1 VGFFLL
7 FRINLVYLYSKLTDM
22 SLNPNQLFNVRETLE
37 DFKVLLIR
45 YKQVKD
51 DEIRL
56 RSFFVRN
63 RNPLWDLTNCKFFK
77 TGLLSEGAKM
87 AFKEDLVD
95 DHYIQR
101 SKGLK
106 FIFSELE
113 KNPNMTLDSFIII
126 VKKYSST
133 VKLSKEEHAKVTG
146 YAKKN
151 PTYLNYETYL
161 ACGIKVDGLSDII
174 LK

>member
-1 VGFFLL
+1 M
-7 FRINLVYLYSKLTDM
+7 NLNK
-22 SLNPNQLFNVRETLE
+22 NQLFNAQETFE

-45 YKQVKD
+45 FNQVKN
-51 DEIRL
+51 DENKL
-56 RSFFVRN
+56 RAFFVRN
-63 RNPLWDLTNCKFFK
+63 RNPLWDLTNCKFYK
-77 TGLLSEGAKM
+77 TGLMSEGAK
-87 AFKEDLVD
+87 KLDKKDLVD

-106 FIFSELE
+106 FVFAELDR
-113 KNPNMTLDSFIII
+113 NPEMSLETFINI

-133 VKLSKEEHAKVTG
+133 VKLSKEEHAKVTSF
-146 YAKKN
+146 AKKN

-161 ACGIKVDGLSDII
+161 ACGIKVEGLSDII

>member
-1 VGFFLL
+1 
-7 FRINLVYLYSKLTDM
+7 M
-22 SLNPNQLFNVRETLE
+22 ALNQNQLFNVRETLE

-45 YKQVKD
+45 YQQVKN
-51 DEIRL
+51 DETKL

-77 TGLLSEGAKM
+77 TGLLSEGAK
-87 AFKEDLVD
+87 KSDKKDLVD

-106 FIFSELE
+106 FVFSEIE
-113 KNPNMTLDSFIII
+113 KDPNMSLETFIDI

-133 VKLSKEEHAKVTG
+133 VKLSKEEHAKVTSF
-146 YAKKN
+146 AKKN

-161 ACGIKVDGLSDII
+161 ACGIKVEGLSDII

>member
-1 VGFFLL
+1 
-7 FRINLVYLYSKLTDM
+7 M
-22 SLNPNQLFNVRETLE
+22 SLNNKQFMNAEETKE
-37 DFKVLLIR
+37 DFKALLPR
-45 YKQVKD
+45 YIQIKNNEDK
-51 DEIRL
+51 L
-56 RSFFVRN
+56 KLFFVRN

-77 TGLLSEGAKM
+77 TGLLSEGAKLLNK
-87 AFKEDLVD
+87 KELVD

-101 SKGLK
+101 SKGIK

-113 KNPNMTLDSFIII
+113 KDSNMSTETFILL

-133 VKLSKEEHAKVTG
+133 VKLSKEEHAKVTSF
-146 YAKKN
+146 AKKN

-161 ACGIKVDGLSDII
+161 ACGIKVEGLSDII

>member
-1 VGFFLL
+1 
-7 FRINLVYLYSKLTDM
+7 M
-22 SLNPNQLFNVRETLE
+22 SLNKKQLTNTEETLK
-37 DFKVLLIR
+37 DFKALLSR
-45 YKQVKD
+45 YILIKE
-51 DEIRL
+51 DEEKL
-56 RSFFVRN
+56 KLFFVRN

-77 TGLLSEGAKM
+77 TGLLSEGAKLLNK
-87 AFKEDLVD
+87 KELVD

-113 KNPNMTLDSFIII
+113 KDNNMSTETFILL

-146 YAKKN
+146 FAKKN

-161 ACGIKVDGLSDII
+161 ACGIKVEGLSDII

>member
-1 VGFFLL
+1 LQ
-7 FRINLVYLYSKLTDM
+7 SKLQTM
-22 SLNPNQLFNVRETLE
+22 TLNQNQLFKAQETLE

-45 YKQVKD
+45 YSRVKD
-51 DEIRL
+51 DETKL
-56 RSFFVRN
+56 RAFFVRN
-63 RNPLWDLTNCKFFK
+63 RNPLWDLTGCKFFM
-77 TGLLSEGAKM
+77 TGLFSEEAK
-87 AFKEDLVD
+87 KLNKKDLVD

-106 FIFSELE
+106 FVFAELE
-113 KNPNMTLDSFIII
+113 KDPNMSLEMFISV

-133 VKLSKEEHAKVTG
+133 VKLSKEEHAKVTSF
-146 YAKKN
+146 AKKN

>member
-1 VGFFLL
+1 MWDFFLI
-7 FRINLVYLYSKLTDM
+7 FEKKNMKL
-22 SLNPNQLFNVRETLE
+22 NKNQLFNAQETFE
-37 DFKVLLIR
+37 DFKVLLGR
-45 YKQVKD
+45 YLQIKN
-51 DEIRL
+51 DEEKL
-56 RSFFVRN
+56 KSFFTRN
-63 RNPLWDLTNCKFFK
+63 RNPLWDLTNCKFYK
-77 TGLLSEGAKM
+77 TGLYSEEARNCDK
-87 AFKEDLVD
+87 KNLVD

-106 FIFSELE
+106 FVFIELE
-113 KNPNMTLDSFIII
+113 KNPNMTLESFINI

-133 VKLSKEEHAKVTG
+133 VKLTKEEHNKVTSF
-146 YAKKN
+146 AKKN